1 MAVPHLSIGRDGR
14 RGKRRPMAHKI
25 LIADDHEAVRRG
37 LSSLL
42 QSAGWR
48 VVGEAT
54 NGKEA
59 VEKTEQLRPDLVVL
73 DITMPVMGGF
83 DAAREILK
91 SHPGV
96 KILIF
101 SMHESEQ
108 IKNEAARVGAHGY
121 ITKSAPLVQLIDGV
135 KSVLAS

>member
-1 MAVPHLSIGRDGR
+1 MT
-14 RGKRRPMAHKI
+14 HKI

-42 QSAGWR
+42 QDAGWQ

-54 NGKEA
+54 DGREA
-59 VEKTEQLRPDLVVL
+59 IKKTEQLKPDLVIL

-91 SHPGV
+91 SNAAV

-101 SMHESEQ
+101 TMHESEQ
-108 IKNEAARVGAHGY
+108 IKNEVARVGAHGY
-121 ITKSAPLVQLIDGV
+121 VTKSAPLEQLLSSV
-135 KSVLAS
+135 KSVLALSASIVLAYVAAAQSLLNF